1 MAHSAAAF
9 SINAI
14 GITPNADQAE
24 RVRTRTLNHAG
35 GDVQLAVGDVSDPT
49 SLEGALE
56 GVDAVF
62 SPAETCRNQV
72 DYPCAV
78 IDQAAKA
85 GVTADRQ
92 AVGPRCPGR
101 RTGRLSA
108 LARLDR
114 TAPACLHGARRH
126 VQPGFAM
133 THLLGAADSVRYQ
146 GLLFAPAATARIAMI
161 DPA

>member
-35 GDVQLAVGDVSDPT
+35 GDVQLAVGDFSDPT

-72 DYPCAV
+72 DAPVAFRHWHALIERHLHASMVPAV
-78 IDQAAKA
+78 
-85 GVTADRQ
+85 T
-92 AVGPRCPGR
+92 CSPGSR
-101 RTGRLSA
+101 
-108 LARLDR
+108 
-114 TAPACLHGARRH
+114 
-126 VQPGFAM
+126 
-133 THLLGAADSVRYQ
+133 
-146 GLLFAPAATARIAMI
+146 
-161 DPA
+161 